1 MDRRKSSL
9 KRARVIANYQFESD
23 VGSALFPEEV
33 KLTYSRKTGR
43 LRHLYLDGKMIAT
56 FRPKDGF
63 FSLTLAGATRLAL
76 ALPLQRFRVIVLED
90 IVKFIDKGGDVFAK
104 HVTCAD
110 PQLRAGEETLVTSPS
125 GKVVAVGRA
134 VLTGK
139 EMIAFKRGVAVKV
152 RKGLSEVI

>member
-1 MDRRKSSL
+1 MERQKASL
-9 KRARVIANYQFESD
+9 TRARVIANYQFESD

-33 KLTYSRKTGR
+33 KITYSKKTGR
-43 LRHLYLDGKMIAT
+43 FRHFYLDGKIIAT

-63 FSLTLAGATRLAL
+63 LSLTFAGAMRLAS
-76 ALPLQRFRVIVLED
+76 ALPLPRFRVIVRED
-90 IVKFIDKGGDVFAK
+90 IVKFIDKGGDVFAR

-110 PQLRAGEETLVTSPS
+110 SQLRTGEETLVTSPS

-134 VLTGK
+134 LLTGK

-152 RKGLSEVI
+152 RKGLGETR